1 MRTTKTR
8 IPALAVISL
17 LALSGCAA
25 AEAEEPLGPDGL
37 PQQLVWSTY
46 NVGTGTYNDLAAI
59 ANTLTTEEG
68 VQVRLM
74 TADTGIGRL
83 APLVN
88 GTVDYSRAGDEY
100 YYAFEGDYEYAS
112 PEWGPQDIR
121 MVWAPLG
128 NYGLLV
134 REDSGIDSFADLEGK
149 RFPKLTANTSINNK
163 MEGFLNYGGLGWED
177 VEQVPLA
184 YGEQIAALESGQ
196 LDALYQNVVGSNI
209 EELASQHDV
218 KWLGFD
224 DPDPA
229 RYATWD
235 ELMPMVTVGEVTGG
249 AGMAKGE
256 SARVLEYTIPLTT
269 MGSRDADEVHGVVRA
284 IAENF
289 EHYEGT
295 TPDAKQF
302 AFEAVL
308 KEPLVVPF
316 HEGTVRWFEEQGVWT
331 EELERR
337 NQELIE
343 RGERMR
349 EAWPGVVEASDEEDL
364 AANWA
369 AWKKT
374 ELDGPRTGG
383 PAEGEKDERTD
394 DANR

>member
-316 HEGTVRWFEEQGVWT
+316 HEGTVRYFEEQGVWT